1 MTLGTVVVGAGQ
13 SGLNVAIRLRALG
26 YDKPITLIGEEA
38 HLPYQRPPLSK
49 KFLAGELDA
58 KSLLLRPAD
67 FYQDQR
73 IDLKIGMR
81 GTAIDTRERRIDLS
95 DGSALAYEDL
105 VLATGTRARE
115 LPLAL
120 TAGLQVGDALGGCVA
135 PITRWRSS
143 VHWPRAATSWWLV
156 VALWGWRSR
165 RRFGRRA

>member
-67 FYQDQR
+67 
-73 IDLKIGMR
+73 
-81 GTAIDTRERRIDLS
+81 
-95 DGSALAYEDL
+95 
-105 VLATGTRARE
+105 
-115 LPLAL
+115 LPGPAHRPENR
-120 TAGLQVGDALGGCVA
+120 DAWHGHRY
-135 PITRWRSS
+135 P
-143 VHWPRAATSWWLV
+143 
-156 VALWGWRSR
+156 
-165 RRFGRRA
+165 